1 MGELAFSAY
10 RKLVQRKAGDGC
22 FLGDMGVSE
31 NVVYLKIFLLNRN
44 MMEHDNKPL
53 DFEVPSFQTNPAL
66 SFRFETQFE
75 MKRLKLL

>member
-22 FLGDMGVSE
+22 FLGDNMGVSE
-31 NVVYLKIFLLNRN
+31 NAVYRGVYLKIFLLNRN
-44 MMEHDNKPL
+44 IMEHDKKPL

-66 SFRFETQFE
+66 SFRFETL
-75 MKRLKLL
+75 R